1 MLGSYTLSSRFVRS
15 SMESEKAADGHLLI
29 LDELP
34 TKVRIETQIH
44 RRRTVKA
51 FSPLTL
57 EWEQA
62 RPARPAQ
69 RTTQNGCK

>member
-1 MLGSYTLSSRFVRS
+1 MLVPYTLSSRFVRS
-15 SMESEKAADGHLLI
+15 GMESEQAANGYLLI

-62 RPARPAQ
+62 RPTPPAQ
-69 RTTQNGCK
+69 RTT

>member
-1 MLGSYTLSSRFVRS
+1 MLGPYTFSSRLVS
-15 SMESEKAADGHLLI
+15 SGMESEEAADEYLLI
-29 LDELP
+29 LEEPP

-62 RPARPAQ
+62 RPARLAQ

>member
-1 MLGSYTLSSRFVRS
+1 MLGSYTLSSRLVRS
-15 SMESEKAADGHLLI
+15 SMESEKAADGYLLI

-62 RPARPAQ
+62 RPAHTAQ
-69 RTTQNGCK
+69 RTTQNGCR